1 MTIIII
7 TTSCPQVLPAA
18 ACDGWSLSTA
28 LPGWHRRGS
37 GRYAWARKC
46 ARVNADEDFCGG
58 FFVALFERS
67 GGSKPRV
74 RRARQLPPHALRS
87 FYGSTLLGISK

>member
-1 MTIIII
+1 
-7 TTSCPQVLPAA
+7 
-18 ACDGWSLSTA
+18 
-28 LPGWHRRGS
+28 
-37 GRYAWARKC
+37 
-46 ARVNADEDFCGG
+46 VNADEDFCGG

-67 GGSKPRV
+67 GGSKRRV